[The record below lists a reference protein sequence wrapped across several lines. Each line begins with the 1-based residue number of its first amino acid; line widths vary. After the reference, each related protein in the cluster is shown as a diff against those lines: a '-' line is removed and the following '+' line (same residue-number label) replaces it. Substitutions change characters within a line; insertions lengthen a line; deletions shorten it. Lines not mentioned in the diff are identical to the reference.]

1 MECPSSPECVA
12 PARGDSDRGSVCDGV
27 GMDGKRE
34 HQLVREG
41 KSQRGSFGTC
51 EFLSM
56 ILTSASYS
64 RTITVAWGH
73 H

>member
-27 GMDGKRE
+27 RMDGKRE
-34 HQLVREG
+34 HQRVREG

-51 EFLSM
+51 EFLVRDPRLHLS
-56 ILTSASYS
+56 LTIA
-64 RTITVAWGH
+64 RLL
-73 H
+73 